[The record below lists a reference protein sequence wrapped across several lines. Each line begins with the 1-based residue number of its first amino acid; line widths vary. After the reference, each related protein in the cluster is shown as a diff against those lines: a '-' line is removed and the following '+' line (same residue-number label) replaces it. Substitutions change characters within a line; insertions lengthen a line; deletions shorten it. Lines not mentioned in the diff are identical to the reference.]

1 MNQVTLTKFNFLKDK
16 IDRLELRDSVK
27 LLTEQDVHDILNII
41 DIGVLISRIEGMP
54 NVVMEYMLYGLPVV
68 TTNHPGC
75 VQLLEDS
82 ESLIE
87 NDELKLIDALDILI
101 KSEDKRTNEGSRN
114 LKRIKKIRYGVL
126 YDQTRRHY
134 E

>member
-1 MNQVTLTKFNFLKDK
+1 
-16 IDRLELRDSVK
+16 
-27 LLTEQDVHDILNII
+27 
-41 DIGVLISRIEGMP
+41 
-54 NVVMEYMLYGLPVV
+54 MLYGLPVV